1 MKKIAAAQ
9 LKVGMFV
16 VNAGLS
22 WMDYPYLYQ
31 EEGEVTSRDQIDEIL
46 EGGYEEV
53 FVDPSR
59 GSYLGL
65 EDEGPI
71 EESLLQNP
79 DALSGT
85 SLKKVNLVE
94 EMGRAR
100 KIYAD
105 SLHFAREFLQGARM
119 GYLVDYTQSEKLVES
134 VIDSVVRNEDAMVSL
149 TKLRSFDEYSYTHSI
164 NVAVLAVAF
173 GKNLGLSRDRLRA
186 LGSAGIFHDLGK
198 ARIPEAILNK
208 PGKLTADEFEVMK
221 SHPRFGFDLLV
232 QQGGASDQVLLGVLQ
247 HHEKFNGKGYP
258 GGVSGNAISVLARII
273 AVADVYDALTSERV
287 YKKGMMPYKA
297 LSLMYTMRGE
307 DFHTGYV
314 ERFIKSMGIY
324 PVGSFVRL
332 STREYAVVT
341 GSNVATP
348 LFPQVTVVLTP
359 GQRGCPPRELDLDAA
374 RNGGGD
380 AIEIIEC
387 LNPRDYKIDPAA
399 YLM

>member
-31 EEGEVTSRDQIDEIL
+31 EEGELTSSEQIDAIL
-46 EGGYEEV
+46 EGGYAEV
-53 FVDPSR
+53 FVDPGR

-65 EDEGPI
+65 KDEGPL
-71 EESLLQNP
+71 EDSLLGHA
-79 DALSGT
+79 DSLSGT
-85 SLKKVNLVE
+85 QLKKINLVE

-105 SLHFAREFLQGARM
+105 SLQFAREFLQGARM
-119 GYLVDYTQSEKLVES
+119 GYLVDYTQSERLVES

-173 GKNLGLSRDRLRA
+173 GKNLGLPRDRLRA

-198 ARIPEAILNK
+198 SRIPEAILNK
-208 PGKLTADEFEVMK
+208 PGKLTAEEFEVMK
-221 SHPRFGFDLLV
+221 SHPKFGFELLV
-232 QQGGASDQVLLGVLQ
+232 QQGSASDQVLLGVLQ

-258 GGVSGNAISVLARII
+258 GGVSGNAISLLARII

-307 DFHTGYV
+307 DFHIGYV

-341 GSNVATP
+341 GSNMAAP

-374 RNGGGD
+374 RNGGET
-380 AIEIIEC
+380 IEIIEC
-387 LNPRDYKIDPAA
+387 LNPRDFKIDPAA